1 MSPPATLTHAQ
12 SYHRR
17 GWRLVPAEP
26 GEKECYRKGWPD
38 LVLTLEDLPK
48 YFGGTANI
56 AMILGS
62 HSGGVA
68 DVDLDSVEALELAD
82 RYLPPTQA
90 VFGRASKPRAH
101 RLYTAGGARFASFP
115 DPGGNTTLLELRADG
130 KDDAR
135 HLTLLPPSVADGEE
149 RFWEGEV
156 IAPAVVEAAVLQ
168 RRCALLAVA
177 CLVFR
182 YVSPSAANRPAGDH
196 LRLLWEFDREVAR
209 PAYEWL
215 GQPDPDAPRRY
226 PRPRHELTERELDLD
241 EIVRSI
247 PNDFDWAG
255 WNKIGMALYVAS
267 GGTGDGLALFD
278 AFSAKSSKYTPAD
291 VKERWRNYQRHRPT
305 HTGIGKLAALAYKN
319 GWRPKDR
326 HARERT
332 A

>member
-1 MSPPATLTHAQ
+1 MSPPTTLTYAQ
-12 SYHRR
+12 DYHRR

-38 LVLTLEDLPK
+38 LVVTLDDLPK
-48 YFGGTANI
+48 YFGGAANI

-62 HSGGVA
+62 RSGGLA
-68 DVDLDSVEALELAD
+68 DVDLDCPEALELAD

-90 VFGRASKPRAH
+90 VFGRASKLRAH
-101 RLYTAGGARFASFP
+101 RLYIATGARFTSFP

-130 KDDAR
+130 EDNAA
-135 HLTLLPPSVADGEE
+135 HLTLLPPSIADGEE
-149 RFWEGEV
+149 RVWEGDV
-156 IAPAVVEAAVLQ
+156 IAAPVVEAVVLQ

-182 YVSPSAANRPAGDH
+182 YISTSVANRPASDH

-215 GQPDPDAPRRY
+215 GQRDPDAPRRD
-226 PRPRHELTERELDLD
+226 PRPRHDLSERELDLD
-241 EIVRSI
+241 DIVKAI
-247 PNDFDWAG
+247 PNNVDWDG
-255 WNKIGMALYVAS
+255 WNKIGMAIFVAS
-267 GGTGDGLALFD
+267 GGSGNGLVLFD
-278 AFSAKSSKYTPAD
+278 AFSAKSAKYTPAD
-291 VKERWRNYQRHRPT
+291 VKERWRNYQRYRPT

-326 HARERT
+326 HAPER
-332 A
+332 AA